1 VVHFRARRDLAV
13 QGRTTQTLAAC
24 SIAGIV
30 LYLAGLVA
38 P

>member
-1 VVHFRARRDLAV
+1 MVHLRARRDFAV